1 MVENRIE
8 FNGYEQTV
16 SVSHA
21 GNVIVVAQD
30 CEYGR
35 QQVAI
40 PAEMAEA
47 IAADSTRRVREKI

>member
-16 SVSHA
+16 SVSHV

-47 IAADSTRRVREKI
+47 IAADITRRAREKI